1 MLSMRMKKL
10 GSMRL
15 RTRNLPKDL
24 PLRMKYVKH
33 MMTKKWTMMI
43 LRHRRF
49 SIRLKKMKL
58 RIKRKCNFLI
68 KP

>member
-33 MMTKKWTMMI
+33 MMTKKWMMMI

-49 SIRLKKMKL
+49 STRLKKMRL